1 MTSERRNKMCVAIG
15 HLNIVKVHFLFWV
28 HYNLKKLIKYINYLW
43 QVETITRTTRIEGYI
58 VR

>member
-1 MTSERRNKMCVAIG
+1 MCVAIG